1 MTCGLAAVAVL
12 VAASLAGQEAA
23 DADVPGAAR
32 PFVTAGTRPLA
43 FEPADLNRDGR
54 QDAVLVLET
63 LKPDPETDGRARI
76 LLVLLGQPDGSFREA
91 RRNAKVVYCSAC
103 GGTMGDPFQGVTV
116 GPGTFTV
123 ENAGGSSW
131 RWGVGYRFDYSRR
144 DDTWQLVRVE
154 ENSYHASEAAGAK
167 TVVSTP
173 PKHFGKI
180 DIADFDPENWKD
192 QGPR

>member
-12 VAASLAGQEAA
+12 VATSFALQEAA
-23 DADVPGAAR
+23 DVDVPAAAR
-32 PFVTAGTRPLA
+32 PFVASGTRPLA

-54 QDAVLVLET
+54 QDAVLVVET
-63 LKPDPETDGRARI
+63 LKTDPDTDGRPRV
-76 LLVLLGQPDGSFREA
+76 LLVLLGQADGSFREVK
-91 RRNAKVVYCSAC
+91 RNAKVVYCSTC
-103 GGTMGDPFQGVTV
+103 GGMMGDPFQGVSV

-131 RWGVGYRFDYSRR
+131 RWGVGYRFNYSRR

-154 ENSYHASEAAGAK
+154 ENSYHASEAAEAK
-167 TVVSTP
+167 KVVSMP
-173 PKHFGKI
+173 PKAFGKI
-180 DIADFDPENWKD
+180 DIADFDPENWKG